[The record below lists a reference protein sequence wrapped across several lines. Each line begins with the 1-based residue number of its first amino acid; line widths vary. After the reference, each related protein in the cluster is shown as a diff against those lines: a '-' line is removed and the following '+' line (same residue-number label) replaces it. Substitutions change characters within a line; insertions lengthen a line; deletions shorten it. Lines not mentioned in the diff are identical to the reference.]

1 MSASKP
7 TPPGSDPIYKRLY
20 AFPEMV
26 ADLLR
31 SLLPAADFD
40 IDAASLEKLPAE
52 YVADNY
58 RQRRGDTVWRLRAKG
73 GDLHVMVLLEFQSTT
88 NAHMAL
94 RVLEYTAMLYRELVR
109 QGDLAPDGLLP
120 PVLPIVLYNGAATW
134 HSASQ
139 MRELVAPTGPALAQF
154 QPSQCHVVLDER
166 RAQADDSQLGDLTR
180 AMVLLEQSRSAADL
194 DRAAAFLE
202 GPLGAR
208 GDELREAFADW
219 LTILLWRLE
228 RGAGPAADE
237 GPPRKLSFKEV
248 RMTLADRVAE
258 WPKPYIRQGRE
269 EGIILGREEGISLG
283 REEGISLGREEGI
296 SLGREEGISLGREQ
310 GISRGREQGREEGIA
325 QLRLMLRRMA
335 AVRFGAATADR
346 LARALAAEADPA
358 RLSRIGE
365 VVVRCATA
373 DELLRAAGVSI

>member
-52 YVADNY
+52 YVADDY
-58 RQRRGDTVWRLRAKG
+58 RQRRGDAVWRLRAKG
-73 GDLHVMVLLEFQSTT
+73 GDLHVLVLLEFQSTT

-109 QGDLAPDGLLP
+109 QGDLGPDGLLP
-120 PVLPIVLYNGAATW
+120 PVLPVVLYNGAATW
-134 HSASQ
+134 RSPSQ
-139 MRELVAPTGPALAQF
+139 MRALVAPTGPALAQF

-166 RAQADDSQLGDLTR
+166 RVAADDSQLGDLTR

-202 GPLGAR
+202 GPLRALGAR

-219 LTILLWRLE
+219 LTILLWWLE
-228 RGAGPAADE
+228 RGTAPAPDE
-237 GPPRKLSFKEV
+237 GAPRKLSFEEV

-269 EGIILGREEGISLG
+269 EGISLG
-283 REEGISLGREEGI
+283 RA
-296 SLGREEGISLGREQ
+296 
-310 GISRGREQGREEGIA
+310 QGREEGIG
-325 QLRLMLRRMA
+325 QQRQMLRRMA
-335 AVRFGAATADR
+335 AARFGAATADR
-346 LARALAAEADPA
+346 LARVLAAEADPA
-358 RLSRIGE
+358 RLSRVGE
-365 VVVRCATA
+365 AVVRCATA
-373 DELLRAAGVSI
+373 EELLRVAEAST